1 MSIAVGT
8 DMLSSVIRL
17 QPAHPWYQSS
27 DEGSNK
33 ASDNEV
39 KLRDLFE
46 GKTVA
51 FFGVPAPFTGTCT
64 LEHYPAY
71 KALAKDF
78 KKAGC
83 DEIVCYTVSDP
94 YAHHAWQVSMENN
107 EKDIKF
113 LADPDGSFARAYGL
127 DRDYGNDCSLGK
139 RSERFSMI
147 VSNGIVANFRIVEN
161 ASTDAGELLSELK
174 ELMENVAA

>member
-17 QPAHPWYQSS
+17 QQARPWYNSS
-27 DEGSNK
+27 DEGSNQ

-39 KLRDLFE
+39 KLLDLFE

-51 FFGVPAPFTGTCT
+51 VFGVPAPFTGTCT

-94 YAHHAWQVSMENN
+94 YAHHSWQVSMENN
-107 EKDIKF
+107 EKEIKF
-113 LADPDGSFARAYGL
+113 LADPDASFARAYGL
-127 DRDYGNDCSLGK
+127 DRAYDDCSLGQ

-147 VSNGIVANFRIVEN
+147 VSNGTVTNFRIVEN
-161 ASTDAGELLSELK
+161 ATTDAGELLSELK